1 MSQKKRRPSSVLEWD
16 MTELTDAE
24 LQHEFDLSYEVL
36 HDIHSSFP
44 PYNGGV
50 AIKGML
56 KKIRDNDP
64 DAQGEVF
71 LSAVVVWKKRLQNAE
86 DELERR
92 FLLS

>member
-1 MSQKKRRPSSVLEWD
+1 
-16 MTELTDAE
+16 MTELSDAE
-24 LQHEFDLSYEVL
+24 LQHEYDLSYEVL
-36 HDIHSSFP
+36 HDIHSSYP

-56 KKIRDNDP
+56 RQIADDEPQTKVEP
-64 DAQGEVF
+64 FV
-71 LSAVVVWKKRLQNAE
+71 SAVKVWKQRLQNAV